1 MTSSRHPFAKLLSQ
15 LLLLWSIGGCACS
28 AALES
33 VQDPC
38 QHPIFCVGGPNSM
51 LDVVNKAQVYNDS
64 KTFVDK
70 PLRFDIDVVLE
81 GFHALMKK
89 TSNDPNREELKS
101 FLDDNFEEVN
111 NELIDW
117 APPDWNENPEF
128 LSKISDP
135 ILIAFGKDLNSRWKS
150 LGRKIKNSVKENED
164 RHTEIYMEH
173 PFIVPGGRF
182 REMYYWDSYWTILG
196 LLVSNMPDTVKGML
210 ENFVGL
216 VQKYGHIPNGN
227 RIYYINRSQPPL
239 FISMV
244 DIYYKATSDNTF
256 LEENIKVLEEEF
268 QFWLENRSVEVEKD
282 DEKYTLFRY
291 NVNVGTPRP
300 ESYLPDLNESYH
312 FGTEAD
318 KEEFYRNM
326 RSGAESGWDYSSKW
340 FIKGTSNVGVLA
352 DTKTTQIIPVEL
364 NSFLCKNARLLG
376 DFYGIL
382 GNEEKEKEYR
392 KKEKSIRSAIES
404 VLWNEEEGIWFDYD
418 LHNGIPRKFFY
429 PSNVAPLWAECFTD
443 TRTRNRIRSVMNYLR
458 NAPAM
463 KYLGGVPTSM
473 LKSGQQ
479 WDLSNAWPPLQ
490 EIVITALENA
500 NDPDAKDMAFN
511 LAQRWTN
518 NNWLTY
524 NNSKKVMFE
533 KFDVEKV
540 GLPGRGGEYKV
551 VEGFGWTNGVM
562 LHLLDIYGDKLKNPT
577 LPISGSMAL
586 RSYQYIIYLA
596 IIIVAVAN
604 RHRLKFIGNTAYKR
618 LWQIIL
624 PAQTLHIYNPFYK

>member
-1 MTSSRHPFAKLLSQ
+1 MASWGSCNVFGSGMTSSRHPFAKLLSQ

-28 AALES
+28 AVLES

-182 REMYYWDSYWTILG
+182 REMYYWDSYCTILG

-318 KEEFYRNM
+318 KEEFLSKYEIWCREWLGLFFKMVHQRNFQCG
-326 RSGAESGWDYSSKW
+326 RFSRYENNPNNSGGA
-340 FIKGTSNVGVLA
+340 
-352 DTKTTQIIPVEL
+352 Q
-364 NSFLCKNARLLG
+364 FLLVQKCPNFLG

-404 VLWNEEEGIWFDYD
+404 VLWNEEEGIC
-418 LHNGIPRKFFY
+418 
-429 PSNVAPLWAECFTD
+429 NVAPLWAECFTD

-490 EIVITALENA
+490 EIVITALENT

-586 RSYQYIIYLA
+586 SGQ
-596 IIIVAVAN
+596 
-604 RHRLKFIGNTAYKR
+604 
-618 LWQIIL
+618 
-624 PAQTLHIYNPFYK
+624 